1 MKEKCSRR
9 SIRNSKEK
17 DNVREINNKQK
28 IVQFFILSLILLLS
42 DLLLKTILSERINPN
57 FFFDWHV
64 GNFKLIS
71 IKIITNT
78 GGAFGLLSNATF
90 FLSLVSFLVLLLIL
104 FSLKKIIEQNLHLEF
119 SLIFAGTLGNLINRI
134 TLGYV
139 IDYISIL
146 SIPYFNIAD
155 ICIVL
160 GVFLLIMKEFRTK

>member
-1 MKEKCSRR
+1 MKGKCSKR
-9 SIRNSKEK
+9 SMRDDNKRNNLRLINSKK
-17 DNVREINNKQK
+17 K
-28 IVQFFILSLILLLS
+28 IVQFFIVSFIILLS
-42 DLLLKTILSERINPN
+42 DLLLKKILFETINSN
-57 FFFDWHV
+57 FSFDLHFR
-64 GNFKLIS
+64 NFNLFS

-90 FLSLVSFLVLLLIL
+90 FLSLVSFLVILLIL
-104 FSLKKIIEQNLHLEF
+104 LSLKKINEQNLHLEF

-155 ICIVL
+155 FCIVL
-160 GVFLLIMKEFRTK
+160 GVILLIMKEIRKN